1 MEFLTLREANIT
13 RQKEWDPGNIVDRF
27 WRMNEL
33 AGETGEVCNVL
44 KKLHRERMDV
54 AGSRA
59 TKDDLAE
66 ELADVII
73 CLDLLLMTEKL
84 GPANAKVIPS
94 VGDSLTEKGVNLDIA
109 VSRLFQ
115 ALMGGDFVW
124 TADVADRIRAVCL
137 NIAIGEGIDLDVV
150 TAEKFNK
157 TSVEMG
163 LHTRLKYL
171 V

>member
-13 RQKEWDPGNIVDRF
+13 RQREWDPGNIVDRF

-59 TKDDLAE
+59 TKADLAE

-84 GPANAKVIPS
+84 GPASAKVVPS
-94 VGDSLTEKGVNLDIA
+94 VGDSLTEKGTQLHVS
-109 VSRLFQ
+109 VSRLCL
-115 ALMGGDFVW
+115 ALMAGDFAH
-124 TADVADRIRAVCL
+124 TADAADRIRAICL
-137 NIAIGEGIDLDVV
+137 NMAIGEGIDLDLE
-150 TAEKFNK
+150 TAAKFNR
-157 TSVEMG
+157 TSAKMG
-163 LHTRLKYL
+163 LQTRLKYL